1 MEYPFL
7 RPIQIEQASDDLLL
21 QVFGD
26 ENRIPVDLEAVLYD
40 HLAELEGLIFND
52 EVPLGHE
59 NGDRILGRM
68 KPFLGR
74 IDVCSSLRQPYAT
87 GRRKG
92 RYRFTVCHEIGHW
105 VLHRPLFLSADVP
118 DIHARQRA
126 MVSLQRNVFGTGP
139 DVPREEWQA
148 NRFAAYMLMPNTL
161 LLRAFVGR
169 FGEPPVLTDSNRSI
183 SDTAMELAI
192 RSTRGI
198 GSSLSDT
205 FEVSRQAMAIALE
218 SRGYVTD
225 QPKLL

>member
-7 RPIQIEQASDDLLL
+7 RQTQIEQAAGDLLL

-26 ENRIPVDLEAVLYD
+26 EHRLPVDLEAVLYD
-40 HLAELEGLIFND
+40 HLAEMEGLVFND
-52 EVPLGHE
+52 ETPIGHE

-68 KPFLGR
+68 KPFQGR

-87 GRRKG
+87 GRHKG

-105 VLHRPLFLSADVP
+105 VLHRPLFLSADP
-118 DIHARQRA
+118 SDTQARQRT
-126 MVSLQRNVFGTGP
+126 MVSLHRNVFGTGP

-148 NRFAAYMLMPNTL
+148 NRFAAYMLMPSTL
-161 LLRAFVGR
+161 LLQAFVAR
-169 FGEPPVLTDSNRSI
+169 FGEPPVLTDSHRSI

-192 RSTRGI
+192 RSSRGI

-205 FEVSRQAMAIALE
+205 FEVSRQAMAITLE

-225 QPKLL
+225 QPTLL

>member
-7 RPIQIEQASDDLLL
+7 RPTQIEQASDDLLL

-26 ENRIPVDLEAVLYD
+26 DHRIPVDLEAVLYD
-40 HLAELEGLIFND
+40 HLAELEGLIFYD
-52 EVPLGHE
+52 EVPLGRE

-68 KPFLGR
+68 TPFSGR
-74 IDVCSSLRQPYAT
+74 IDVCSSLKQPYAT
-87 GRRKG
+87 GRHKG

-105 VLHRPLFLSADVP
+105 VLHRPLYLDAPLP
-118 DIHARQRA
+118 DTESRQRT
-126 MVSLQRNVFGTGP
+126 MVSLHRNVFGTGP

-161 LLRAFVGR
+161 LLQAFVER
-169 FGEPPVLTDSNRSI
+169 FGAPPVLTDAHRSI

-192 RSTRGI
+192 RSTPRI
-198 GSSLSDT
+198 GSSLSDI
-205 FEVSRQAMAIALE
+205 FEVSRLAMAIALE

-225 QPKLL
+225 QPTLL